1 MLQPPL
7 ASPGPAPPALRHVL
21 TAGGNPRYR
30 QPSTGRDPA
39 TARTAARPRDR
50 TPHAPAR
57 PQRGRHG
64 SDRDHHRRRRPAA
77 PRRRGAPNAFR
88 AAFLARLDDRDE
100 PGSASEAESD
110 GPWVV
115 VECDL
120 HDEPGFAVLRQWEH
134 PARDDPRAW
143 FKHRELALATAA
155 LLPALGK
162 DTWFQVAI
170 GAGPNGHRLEQ
181 RGELVGY
188 LATYDDR
195 LRDALHIAEC
205 LIRSP
210 AALANLLL
218 GASPLALALVGTIL
232 DRHVSAE
239 RHLAADHQAPRP

>member
-1 MLQPPL
+1 MDPTTTTGTGT
-7 ASPGPAPPALRHVL
+7 ASGAP
-21 TAGGNPRYR
+21 
-30 QPSTGRDPA
+30 
-39 TARTAARPRDR
+39 
-50 TPHAPAR
+50 
-57 PQRGRHG
+57 
-64 SDRDHHRRRRPAA
+64 
-77 PRRRGAPNAFR
+77 PRRRGTPNAFR
-88 AAFLARLDDRDE
+88 ARFLARLDDRDE

-120 HDEPGFAVLRQWEH
+120 QGEPGFAVLRQWEH

-143 FKHRELALATAA
+143 FKHRELALVTAA

-162 DTWFQVAI
+162 EPWFQVAV

-188 LATYDDR
+188 LAIYDDR

-210 AALANLLL
+210 AGLANLLL
-218 GASPLALALVGTIL
+218 GASPLALALIGTIL
-232 DRHVSAE
+232 DRHVAADRHPSAE
-239 RHLAADHQAPRP
+239 RQAPRP